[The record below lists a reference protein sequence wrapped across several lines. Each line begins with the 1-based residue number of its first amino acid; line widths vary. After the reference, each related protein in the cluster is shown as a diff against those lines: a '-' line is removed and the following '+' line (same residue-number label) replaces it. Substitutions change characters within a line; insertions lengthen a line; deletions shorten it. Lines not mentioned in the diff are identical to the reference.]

1 MPPAWPAPLTRP
13 PMRPALAVPR
23 RRPRRHPAGM
33 AAAVL
38 LLLPA
43 TARAQDFEPPVQL
56 TLHGAR
62 PVRTV
67 REWPGV
73 SLSVGTDAHV
83 AVFVVSRGRRDL
95 PLQLLAPSRPGAS
108 APVRRDTPVRLRALD
123 RDELL
128 HVAGGGDAPLL
139 VAFAS
144 RMPPFLAPFA
154 TGNRWGSHLV
164 LDTMVTDQQGVV
176 AALGALLYPPGVAY
190 DVVTSSASLPV
201 PLTADARHWFFS
213 DECLDFALRYRHAGE
228 AGSGLLWQGL
238 LNGGLPWAGWVPVTA
253 MPSVL
258 PSGMG
263 SLFLMPVADPGAP
276 GCHSYRVAWTPWAI
290 PDATTGRAPGAAPVP
305 GPEGAVP
312 DDLRPRPPRYPGVG
326 EQLTIDTGWRAPVER
341 TAAEHLR
348 RQQLG
353 RRPEEATRGE
363 GWARPMPGEPDRGR
377 WNGGAALPVP
387 AEGERPRRGR
397 EDDGAPARGEG
408 ARPVPPPVERPP
420 VERMP
425 VERIPEERSRRPV
438 DPPAPPPPP
447 PEPVKPPAP
456 PAGDPIKPPAPPVP
470 PG

>member
-1 MPPAWPAPLTRP
+1 
-13 PMRPALAVPR
+13 V
-23 RRPRRHPAGM
+23 

-38 LLLPA
+38 LLVPGM
-43 TARAQDFEPPVQL
+43 ARAQDAEPPVQL

-73 SLSVGTDAHV
+73 SLSVGADAHV
-83 AVFVVSRGRRDL
+83 AVFVVSRGRGDL
-95 PLQLLAPSRPGAS
+95 PLQVLAPARPGVS

-123 RDELL
+123 RDALL

-201 PLTADARHWFFS
+201 PLTADARHWYFS
-213 DECLDFALRYRHAGE
+213 DECLDFAQRFRHAGGLGTGLPGHSLVR
-228 AGSGLLWQGL
+228 GS
-238 LNGGLPWAGWVPVTA
+238 LPWAGWFPVAA

-258 PSGMG
+258 PSAMG
-263 SLFLMPVADPGAP
+263 SLFLLPVADPGAP
-276 GCHSYRVAWTPWAI
+276 GCHAYRVAWTPWAI
-290 PDATTGRAPGAAPVP
+290 PDATIGRAPGAAPVP
-305 GPEGAVP
+305 GPAGAVP

-326 EQLTIDTGWRAPVER
+326 ERLTIDTGWRAPVER

-353 RRPEEATRGE
+353 RRPEEATRGD
-363 GWARPMPGEPDRGR
+363 GGLRPMPGTPAPGR
-377 WNGGAALPVP
+377 WNGGSPSQP
-387 AEGERPRRGR
+387 DGERPRRGR
-397 EDDGAPARGEG
+397 EEEGVPARGEG
-408 ARPVPPPVERPP
+408 ARPVPPP

-447 PEPVKPPAP
+447 PEPIKRPAP